1 VENNIDRSPPHKD
14 NEKVVASL
22 KNIISELVIK
32 RELRS
37 PGESP
42 DNTGGLGGHSRGP
55 MGS

>member
-1 VENNIDRSPPHKD
+1 MENNIDRSPPHKD